1 MGTSTDLSCDGIGV
15 SIHGWYIIGLSRPRW
30 VSWKE
35 CDPGR
40 IDLRW
45 DEWRIDCR
53 HKDSSRLL
61 LSIQLWDQVSQAR
74 RRIRWFFF
82 DWDHDG
88 GLVVIWVCFWKC
100 LMCIHCRKVAIM
112 IWPSW
117 WWTSTSISI
126 WRRWKVFWI
135 VKHFIQQM
143 FECWPHSISLSAEMC
158 KIPNK
163 CSVLSVWQQ
172 NTIQASTF
180 IWQVQIDQYAGNW

>member
-1 MGTSTDLSCDGIGV
+1 MELACPSMGDILLGCLGRVG
-15 SIHGWYIIGLSRPRW
+15 
-30 VSWKE
+30 KE

-61 LSIQLWDQVSQAR
+61 LSIQLWDQVSQAG
-74 RRIRWFFF
+74 RRIRWFLF
-82 DWDHDG
+82 DWNHDG
-88 GLVVIWVCFWKC
+88 ALVVIWVCFWKC

-126 WRRWKVFWI
+126 WRRWKAFLNHETFHPTDVWMLTTL
-135 VKHFIQQM
+135 HFIV
-143 FECWPHSISLSAEMC
+143 CR
-158 KIPNK
+158 N
-163 CSVLSVWQQ
+163 V
-172 NTIQASTF
+172 
-180 IWQVQIDQYAGNW
+180 